1 MHLHFNRIYF
11 IFLVSLFSCQSI
23 VAQKSNS
30 KGKRKYEERLDNHR
44 VHYEIPKDT
53 PVETETNTSIKTMP
67 NNQFMKV
74 DSTIDVLAYEYS
86 LYKNARG
93 YRILIYSGS
102 SEEEALDAKKKLR
115 EIEFNAYGDTTNIF
129 QKIPVDLSYQMPN
142 FKVLVGDYVDKL
154 LAFQT
159 LLQLKEEFPKAL
171 LIPVKDVKLENID

>member
-1 MHLHFNRIYF
+1 MYLHINRIYF

-30 KGKRKYEERLDNHR
+30 KKKKNYEERLDNHR
-44 VHYEIPKDT
+44 IHYTLPADSPIETTTNPSTEI
-53 PVETETNTSIKTMP
+53 MP

-102 SEEEALDAKKKLR
+102 SEEEALNAQKKLR

-129 QKIPVDLSYQMPN
+129 QNIPVDLSYQMPN